1 MPIKARLRGDSFDLG
16 RLAEV
21 FPTSDDPSVS
31 VDSEGYYLTSAS
43 LDGDLT
49 ADASAMYD
57 RASLLL
63 RDVNGAARLM
73 ISSFRPVELT
83 GRFSDPAGNVHAVF
97 ATDTISVRSHVS
109 ASAVVVGPGVAAE
122 AEPTQSAA
130 QGYVQL
136 AAKHTDVQDVFALLG
151 KSDPALDWFDLYKI
165 YEIVGD
171 QVAGG
176 PKGRE
181 KALAATGWVT
191 PGDLDAFKASANH
204 QGASGDAARHA
215 RQSGPPPKRTMT
227 IEDAQQMIR
236 VLVSRWLDSL

>member
-1 MPIKARLRGDSFDLG
+1 MPIKAWLRGDSFDLG
-16 RLAEV
+16 MLAEL
-21 FPTSDDPSVS
+21 FPASDDPSVS

-43 LDGDLT
+43 LDDDLT
-49 ADASAMYD
+49 ADANAMYE
-57 RASLLL
+57 RASSLL

-73 ISSFRPVELT
+73 RSDFRPVELT
-83 GRFSDPAGNVHAVF
+83 GRFSDPAENVHVVGL
-97 ATDTISVRSHVS
+97 TDTIMVRAHLR

-122 AEPTQSAA
+122 SEPTQSAA

-136 AAKHTDVQDVFALLG
+136 VAKHTDVQDVLALLG
-151 KSDPALDWFDLYKI
+151 KSEPPDWIDLYKI

-191 PGDLDAFKASANH
+191 PGDLDAFKMSANH
-204 QGASGDAARHA
+204 QGVSGDAARHA
-215 RQSGPPPKRTMT
+215 RMSGSPRQHPMT
-227 IEDAQQMIR
+227 IEDARQMIR
-236 VLVSRWLDSL
+236 VLVSGWFDSL